1 MKKYFI
7 SLFLRLILFII
18 AIFVFSKSVYTAPVL
33 ITIGLILTV
42 FSLIKL
48 SKEYNSVKALSIGL
62 LEFISNIFL

>member
-7 SLFLRLILFII
+7 SLFIGLILFII
-18 AIFVFSKSVYTAPVL
+18 AIFVFSKSVYIAPVL